1 MAVEMGHDRLF
12 TRTNRLAAYRV
23 AARLT
28 QGEVATLLSK
38 LSYELDGIRA
48 NVTAEMISRWER
60 GARRPSRVYRRLLCE
75 LHDADEVE
83 LGLRLPPVPA
93 YAGDQNR
100 GTGDELKRRE
110 FLHYLALFS
119 GMTAIDVERMA
130 QAFDRPGGASE
141 QLLDDLHRVALTYAR
156 DAHVQA
162 PADLLPAVTGHLAC
176 LQRLLEVS
184 QPASAGRRLR
194 VIAGESAAL
203 AGWLAYL
210 LDRNQTAVTH
220 YAMAESLASEAGDGR
235 LRAHVLTLRSW
246 LYSSISR
253 RAPGESPLTAIT
265 LLDEAFQC
273 AGPHA
278 PPVLRAWMLA
288 RRAQQHAAHGN
299 GRAADRDLDTICSVL
314 GRYASPPTEGFLTH
328 WRPEARVTS
337 SRGKCAMFLGRT
349 GAVGIL
355 EEAWKRTDRRLT
367 AQRSAIENDIAAA
380 CLSRRDPDIERACA
394 MLSSSL
400 TLASQVGAASCV
412 QHARDVRRLLDP
424 WRAAPAVRAL
434 DEQLRALVT

>member
-1 MAVEMGHDRLF
+1 MGHDRLF
-12 TRTNRLAAYRV
+12 TRTNRLAAYRI

-28 QGEVATLLSK
+28 QGEVAALLSK

-93 YAGDQNR
+93 YAGEQNR
-100 GTGDELKRRE
+100 GTGDELRRRE

-119 GMTAIDVERMA
+119 GMAAIDLERMA
-130 QAFDRPGGASE
+130 QAFDRPANASE
-141 QLLDDLHRVALTYAR
+141 ELLDDLHRVALTYAR
-156 DAHVQA
+156 DAHLQA

-184 QPASAGRRLR
+184 QPERAGRRLR
-194 VIAGESAAL
+194 VIAAESAAL
-203 AGWLAYL
+203 AGWLDYL
-210 LDRNQTAVTH
+210 LDHNQAAVAH

-253 RAPGESPLTAIT
+253 LAPGESPLTAIT
-265 LLDEAFQC
+265 LLDAALTC
-273 AGPHA
+273 AGTGA
-278 PPVLRAWMLA
+278 RPVFRAWILA
-288 RRAQQHAAHGN
+288 RRAQQLAAHGS
-299 GRAADRDLDTICSVL
+299 GRAAERDLEAICGVL
-314 GRYASPPTEGFLTH
+314 GRYAGPPMEGFLAH
-328 WRPEARVTS
+328 WRPEARATS
-337 SRGKCAMFLGRT
+337 SRGKCALFLGRND
-349 GAVGIL
+349 AVGIL
-355 EEAWKRTDRRLT
+355 EEAWRRTDPRLT

-380 CLSRRDPDIERACA
+380 CLRRRDPDVDRACA

-400 TLASQVGAASCV
+400 ALATQAGAVSCV
-412 QHARDVRRLLDP
+412 QHARDVRRMMEP

-434 DEQLRALVT
+434 DEQLRELVRQ